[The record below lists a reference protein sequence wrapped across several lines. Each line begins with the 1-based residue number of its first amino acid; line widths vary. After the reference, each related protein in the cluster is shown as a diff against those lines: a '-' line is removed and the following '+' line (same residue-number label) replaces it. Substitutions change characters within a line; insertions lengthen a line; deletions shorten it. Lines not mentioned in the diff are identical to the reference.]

1 MVMVEIVLYLQ
12 KIELMNNPFVTTGY
26 AGEEYFCDRVEETRE
41 LRSLLVNENNV
52 AIISPR
58 RLGKTELIYHVFDCD
73 EFRDS
78 YYCFL
83 VDIYATKSLSDFV
96 NLLGKSVLDTL
107 KPKGRSVWEKFIL
120 TVSSI
125 RSEISF
131 DMNGMP
137 SWSIGLGEIRNPA
150 ATLDEIFSYLQ
161 NADRPCIVAIDE
173 FQQITKYEDSTVEAT
188 LRTYVQRTTNAHF
201 IFSGSQRH
209 LMDGMFIS
217 PSRPFYQ
224 SVTIMNLQPLAL
236 SKYTEFAVIKFRERE
251 RDLDPEVVSILYKR
265 FDAVTSYIHRTLNV
279 LFSRTEKGCRC
290 GTDIIEE
297 TIDFI
302 VKQSSDTYEYLLYQ
316 MPVKQRD
323 VFLAIASAKEAK
335 EVTGSSFIRK
345 YGLVSPSS
353 VSSAVKSLLDKD
365 FITNDKGVYS
375 VYDKF
380 FLLWLDR
387 KGYLV

>member
-12 KIELMNNPFVTTGY
+12 KIELMNNPFITTGY

-137 SWSIGLGEIRNPA
+137 SWSIRLGEIRNPA

-188 LRTYVQRTTNAHF
+188 LRTYVQKTTNAHF

-302 VKQSSDTYEYLLYQ
+302 VKQSSDTYESLLYQ

-353 VSSAVKSLLDKD
+353 VSSAVKSLFDKG